1 MVGYR
6 YANRYQAADVIGQ
19 DEISVVRRG
28 RDLLMDRDVTIKV
41 LRSDLTQEPAVHS
54 RFRSVANHAAALN
67 HPAFV
72 AVYDTGDTLTDAGT
86 VPWVVMEYV
95 EGDSLRILLDR
106 HGPLPWRRALRI
118 AAELCAAL
126 DHAHRRNLLPC
137 HITPANVLVDAQAG
151 GDRVKVVDIG
161 QRTPDMPG
169 ATAMQYLS
177 PEQIR
182 GGLPDKRSDQYTV
195 GCVLFEMLCG
205 RAPFIGVTADTIAAA
220 HQREAPRAPSEY
232 NRAIPAD
239 VDAIVLKALSKNPA
253 NRYETAEKMRADI
266 ERVSTGRPAQAR
278 QQLVAPDRAAA
289 PAAPSPARSRTSA
302 KPRAATSPAK
312 PEPARSA
319 PLMAPG
325 LTLPVLD
332 EVEPIDPARE
342 AAERRRWAYIGL
354 GGLALALVV
363 ALWLTLVVITTP
375 PPPAKV
381 SVPNVIGMT
390 ISQASAALKDKDL
403 DLGAVTTVDTDK
415 GPTGTIVNQRP
426 SERTEVEA
434 GTDVA
439 VEIEG

>member
-28 RDLLMDRDVTIKV
+28 RDLLMDRDVAIKV

-54 RFRSVANHAAALN
+54 RFRSFAHHAAALN

-72 AVYDTGDTLTDAGT
+72 AVYDTGDTLTDAGS

-95 EGDSLRILLDR
+95 EGDSLRTLLDR
-106 HGPLPWRRALRI
+106 QGPLPWRRALRI

-137 HITPANVLVDAQAG
+137 HITPANVLVDPQAG
-151 GDRVKVVDIG
+151 GDQVKVIDIG
-161 QRTPDMPG
+161 QRTPETPG
-169 ATAMQYLS
+169 AKAMQYLS

-182 GGLPDKRSDQYTV
+182 GGLPDKRSDQYTI

-205 RAPFIGVTADTIAAA
+205 RAPFIGVTPDSIAEA

-232 NRAIPAD
+232 NRSIPPD

-253 NRYETAEKMRADI
+253 NRYETAEKMRADL
-266 ERVSTGRPAQAR
+266 ERAGAGRPAQAR
-278 QQLVAPDRAAA
+278 QQLQAPERTGA
-289 PAAPSPARSRTSA
+289 PAPSPARSRAAA
-302 KPRAATSPAK
+302 KPRTTVPPAK
-312 PEPARSA
+312 PVPGLSS

-332 EVEPIDPARE
+332 EVELIDPARE
-342 AAERRRWAYIGL
+342 AAQRRRWAYIGL

-381 SVPNVIGMT
+381 SVPNVTGLT
-390 ISQASAALKDKDL
+390 IAQASAVLKDKEL

-415 GPTGTIVNQRP
+415 GPTGTIVYQRP

-434 GTDVA
+434 GTAVA